1 MLCGETI
8 LLYAPRCIR
17 AADCLFRQFFC
28 NRREVY
34 FEKAESMGRSGG
46 AKEFSVFCFQYF
58 PQIFGSQFSGACI
71 SERTCDISHH
81 MLKESFSGNE
91 NMKEVMLFDDPYIIK
106 GTDRAGGNGII
117 SAE

>member
-1 MLCGETI
+1 MLCGQQS

-46 AKEFSVFCFQYF
+46 TKEFSVFCFQYF

-71 SERTCDISHH
+71 SERACATSSRYCAT
-81 MLKESFSGNE
+81 
-91 NMKEVMLFDDPYIIK
+91 V
-106 GTDRAGGNGII
+106 
-117 SAE
+117 